1 MYFASLIHGVYIQQN
16 DIGLYSLDTFIHI
29 MYILSD
35 FQSIFVDSDV
45 LYIIDLL
52 TFQLIAF
59 HENFF
64 RFSVYFCLFKETE
77 NFFRIL
83 FSTTIKSSSHNFAR
97 SFFSSFWFI
106 SYDNTQQRK

>member
-1 MYFASLIHGVYIQQN
+1 MIVNYLELGFVFCLSGSLGVYIQQN

-64 RFSVYFCLFKETE
+64 RFSVYFFV
-77 NFFRIL
+77 FV
-83 FSTTIKSSSHNFAR
+83 
-97 SFFSSFWFI
+97 
-106 SYDNTQQRK
+106 